1 MSKTC
6 TQGVPDIEEED
17 KLLRVVRG
25 AYYGHANRKRGA
37 TDPRQCI
44 WHSSNEAGNSEY
56 TAPMASLPSSS
67 DGILEFQ
74 SDHFGKQ
81 MRGDLLVSKFKGRT
95 YGVQASLVENQRTDS
110 FDMSL
115 LGGMYRVILSS
126 DGMTVAESPF
136 LFDEEGDL
144 AIVQGPEGA

>member
-56 TAPMASLPSSS
+56 TAPMATLPSSS

-95 YGVQASLVENQRTDS
+95 CGARAILAENEQTDT

-115 LGGMYRVILSS
+115 LGGLYRVILSP
-126 DGMTVAESPF
+126 DGTTVADSPF
-136 LFDEEGDL
+136 LFDQEGDL
-144 AIVQGPEGA
+144 AIVQGPDGT